1 MYKQT
6 NASLF
11 NTHMGFGIARDAITY
26 GDKKM
31 EWESWWI
38 GLEWKGV
45 GWFEMAREEIR
56 KDMERIGFHIA
67 GPVLKLLP
75 IGYKV

>member
-31 EWESWWI
+31 EWES
-38 GLEWKGV
+38 
-45 GWFEMAREEIR
+45 
-56 KDMERIGFHIA
+56 
-67 GPVLKLLP
+67 
-75 IGYKV
+75 